1 MLSINRQKMHPIV
14 HVDLWI
20 VKPTESFAQENG
32 DEYFTVR
39 LDVSCRVG
47 DIKDLATKIMP

>member
-1 MLSINRQKMHPIV
+1 MHPIV

>member
-1 MLSINRQKMHPIV
+1 MHLIV

-20 VKPTESFAQENG
+20 VKPTKSFGQENG
-32 DEYFTVR
+32 DEYFTVM

-47 DIKDLATKIMP
+47 DIEDLATKIMR

>member
-1 MLSINRQKMHPIV
+1 MHLIIV

-20 VKPTESFAQENG
+20 LKPTESFGQKNG
-32 DEYFTVR
+32 DELFTVM
-39 LDVSCRVG
+39 LDFSCRVG